1 MGRLVSGIVLL
12 AVSALPTAVAVLLL
26 WFAVVIALS
35 NPIEGMATF
44 SAWFMSVLASVF
56 AAVLAVVAIAVTQE
70 EAVPVRARRTV
81 LGLGLGVIVINAA
94 LVAGPIVVTLVS
106 SAIE

>member
-1 MGRLVSGIVLL
+1 M
-12 AVSALPTAVAVLLL
+12 
-26 WFAVVIALS
+26 VIALS

-70 EAVPVRARRTV
+70 ETVPVRARRTV

-94 LVAGPIVVTLVS
+94 LVAGPIVVTLVGGT
-106 SAIE
+106 IE